1 MCSELLS
8 SVIVD
13 PLAEELQS
21 GSLSSLSIVHY
32 SVVFGQP
39 MDGSRDTLLNEKFL
53 LVRYYKMANCYLMI
67 IHIGPGHDKTEML
80 TSLGL

>member
-1 MCSELLS
+1 
-8 SVIVD
+8 
-13 PLAEELQS
+13 
-21 GSLSSLSIVHY
+21 
-32 SVVFGQP
+32 